1 MLIIYILTGVVIG
14 TALFAGIF
22 YLGYK
27 TGKAVYEEL

>member
-1 MLIIYILTGVVIG
+1 MLIVHISVGIILGS
-14 TALFAGIF
+14 ALFAGIF

>member
-1 MLIIYILTGVVIG
+1 MLIYILTGAVLGSI
-14 TALFAGIF
+14 LFAGIF